1 MKLNFVKAGINGE
14 GIGYDHRKTVFCP
27 GVLPGETA
35 EIRITEDHERWMK
48 AECLQLLETSPHRV
62 IPACRDQRACGG
74 CPLMCADAEL
84 MKEIKLSLLK
94 EALWKYGHVSEQF
107 IRDLHEAPDSLHYRS
122 ACKLPVKE
130 YRGKL
135 VTGMYAPESSRF
147 VPVAHCEVHTR
158 ELEELRTGVLEVL
171 NRHHIKAFDT
181 KTGTG
186 LRYLVLRV
194 IQDHAQCTFITGRDT
209 RFPEACIQDL
219 AALPHLESIA
229 QSVNSDRRSR
239 ELFGSRVRTLY
250 GTEHIEITLD
260 GVRLRLSPASFFQ
273 LNVEQ
278 ALQLYRTAVAKVQN
292 CRTLVETYCG
302 VGAMSLM
309 AKDKAQTICGIENVP
324 DAIENAKYN
333 ASINGAD
340 HVRFL
345 CDDAAEGYIRL
356 AKKQRFDTMLAD
368 PPRSGMDDAML
379 EALENYPVDRLVYIS
394 CNPVTLA
401 KNLKVLKKTY
411 ELRTVIPFDL
421 FPQTPHVETVS
432 VLTRRGVK
440 GL

>member
-1 MKLNFVKAGINGE
+1 MKMNFVKAGINGE
-14 GIGYDHRKTVFCP
+14 GIGYDHGRPVFCP
-27 GVLPGETA
+27 GALPGETA
-35 EIRITEDHERWMK
+35 EIRSTEDHERWMK
-48 AECLQLLETSPHRV
+48 AECLQVLEASVHRV
-62 IPACRDQRACGG
+62 RPVCRDQKACGG
-74 CPLMCADAEL
+74 CPLMCADNDL

-94 EALWKYGHVSEQF
+94 EALWKYGHVSDRF
-107 IRDLHEAPDSLHYRS
+107 IRELHEAPDPFRYRS
-122 ACKLPVKE
+122 ACKLPVRE
-130 YRGKL
+130 YNGKL
-135 VTGMYAPESSRF
+135 VTGMYAPESNRF
-147 VPVAHCEVHTR
+147 VPIEHCAVHTDA
-158 ELEELRTGVLEVL
+158 LEEMRTGVLEIL
-171 NRHHIKAFDT
+171 NKHRIKAFDA
-181 KTGTG
+181 KSGTG
-186 LRYLVLRV
+186 VRYLVLRV
-194 IQDHAQCTFITGRDT
+194 IQDHAQCTFITGRNT
-209 RFPEACIQDL
+209 RFPDACIQDL
-219 AALPHLESIA
+219 AQIPCLESIA
-229 QSVNSDRRSR
+229 QSVNTDRRSR
-239 ELFGSRVRTLY
+239 DIFGSKVRTLY
-250 GTEHIEITLD
+250 GTDHIEITLD

-278 ALQLYRTAVAKVQN
+278 ALRLYRTAVGKVQN

-309 AKDKAQTICGIENVP
+309 AKDRAQIICGIENVQ
-324 DAIENAKYN
+324 DAIDNAQYN

-340 HVRFL
+340 HVRFI

-356 AKKQRFDTMLAD
+356 AQKQRFDTMLAD

-379 EALENYPVDRLVYIS
+379 SALEQYPVDRLIYVS

-421 FPQTPHVETVS
+421 FPQTPLVESVS